1 MSLIEQIGI
10 ENVLNSILVN
20 ENVRP
25 AMLVQ
30 PANYNEAT
38 GKDPKTKSIIEA
50 IKKRFPTLLFSEDY
64 KTYQGVIISK
74 TDYNGQEISLERMG
88 EILGYPCYQDFDKI
102 NPAHI
107 SYSINVY
114 AKQKNSNKPAELFS
128 NVCKDET
135 NVEEFKSFA
144 NKAKLTLNKKEY
156 KDILDGIEIDK
167 VDVQIEKIIPTQ
179 AIINKL
185 IDNGILEQ
193 NELDEVQNILFNF
206 GFSMELQLYFLENFQ
221 YTNPIHKGI
230 LLALLVR
237 EMNDI
242 LTPFT
247 PLQDY
252 PEQNKEVDKIIA
264 TWEKHLID
272 VLERTKQRQP
282 LHQNGSGNESG
293 NRNRGKIKQKTKR
306 RNKLSSKIKRRSSKM
321 GL

>member
-1 MSLIEQIGI
+1 
-10 ENVLNSILVN
+10 LNSILVN

-30 PANYNEAT
+30 PVNYNEAT

-50 IKKRFPTLLFSEDY
+50 IKKHFPKLLFSEDY
-64 KTYQGVIISK
+64 KTYQGVIISR
-74 TDYNGQEISLERMG
+74 TNYNGQEISLERMG
-88 EILGYPCYQDFDKI
+88 EILGYPCSKDFDNI
-102 NPAHI
+102 NPADI

-114 AKQKNSNKPAELFS
+114 VKQKNSNNTAELFS
-128 NVCKDET
+128 NVCKDKT
-135 NVEEFKSFA
+135 NIENFKSFA
-144 NKAKLTLNKKEY
+144 NKAKLAFDKKEY
-156 KDILDGIEIDK
+156 NDILNGVEIDK
-167 VDVQIEKIIPTQ
+167 VDVEIDKIIPTQ

-185 IDNGILEQ
+185 TDNIQLQ
-193 NELDEVQNILFNF
+193 QHELDKIQNILFNF

-321 GL
+321 GV

>member
-38 GKDPKTKSIIEA
+38 GKDPKTKSIVEA
-50 IKKRFPTLLFSEDY
+50 IKKQFPTLLFSEDY

-88 EILGYPCYQDFDKI
+88 EILGYPCYQDFNAI
-102 NPAHI
+102 NPTHI

-114 AKQKNSNKPAELFS
+114 VKQKNTNEITDLFS

-135 NVEEFKSFA
+135 NIEKFKSFA
-144 NKAKLTLNKKEY
+144 DRAKLALNKKEY
-156 KDILDGIEIDK
+156 NDILNGIEFDK
-167 VDVQIEKIIPTQ
+167 VGVEIEKIIPTQ

-185 IDNGILEQ
+185 IDNIQLQ
-193 NELDEVQNILFNF
+193 QDELDKIQNILFNF
-206 GFSMELQLYFLENFQ
+206 GFSMELQLYFLEKFQ

-230 LLALLVR
+230 LLSLLVN
-237 EMNDI
+237 EVNDI

-247 PLQDY
+247 PIQDY
-252 PEQNKEVDKIIA
+252 PEQSKLLDKIIEA
-264 TWEKHLID
+264 WEKDLID
-272 VLERTKQRQP
+272 VLERTKQKQP
-282 LHQNGSGNESG
+282 LDQNGNG
-293 NRNRGKIKQKTKR
+293 NRNTRKMKPKTKR
-306 RNKLSSKIKRRSSKM
+306 RRKLSSKTNKRLSKM
-321 GL
+321 GF

>member
-50 IKKRFPTLLFSEDY
+50 IKKRFPALLFSEYY
-64 KTYQGVIISK
+64 KTYQGVIISR
-74 TDYNGQEISLERMG
+74 TNYNGQEISLERMG
-88 EILGYPCYQDFDKI
+88 EILGYPCYRDFDNI

-114 AKQKNSNKPAELFS
+114 AKQKNSNKTAELFS

-144 NKAKLTLNKKEY
+144 NKAKIVFDKKEY
-156 KDILDGIEIDK
+156 NDILNGIEIDK
-167 VDVQIEKIIPTQ
+167 VYIEIEKIIPTQ

-185 IDNGILEQ
+185 VDNRILEQ
-193 NELDEVQNILFNF
+193 DELDKVQNILFNF
-206 GFSMELQLYFLENFQ
+206 GFSMELQLYFLESFQ

-237 EMNDI
+237 EINDI
-242 LTPFT
+242 LTPFN

-252 PEQNKEVDKIIA
+252 PEQSKHVDKIIE
-264 TWEKHLID
+264 TWEKDLID
-272 VLERTKQRQP
+272 VLERTKQTQP
-282 LHQNGSGNESG
+282 VLQNGNG
-293 NRNRGKIKQKTKR
+293 NRGKIKTKR
-306 RNKLSSKIKRRSSKM
+306 RNKLSSKIKRRS
-321 GL
+321 